1 MSENVKDISM
11 KEEKDFNAGFFIVS
25 VRSGYAAP
33 ITSGGASRR
42 GTAVTFGWRKSSKLL
57 SAKRLKASPIS
68 TELIVDSRRAVH
80 RICGFTPAFSNS
92 CMQS

>member
-1 MSENVKDISM
+1 M

-42 GTAVTFGWRKSSKLL
+42 GTAVTFGWRNKFKVALRQS
-57 SAKRLKASPIS
+57 RLKASPIS
-68 TELIVDSRRAVH
+68 TELIVDSRRAVR
-80 RICGFTPAFSNS
+80 RICGFYTCLFK
-92 CMQS
+92 